1 MLSPFYPSKLYT
13 TKLSGSSTTTTKSI
27 FATQSLSD
35 TLLSTTEISGGS
47 GGTSTSTPTL
57 DSTTV
62 SLNAGFSAGPVT
74 KTWTHTVTGS
84 NPIIILTAA
93 IFQDVAGTGSITSAT
108 WNGGSFTKASS
119 TRTGTKATEIWYL
132 TATTT
137 GSKTMSVTVTGA
149 TDDIKLSASS
159 FTNISPYS
167 PLDTKAS
174 SNGSTGNPSVSI
186 NTLTQG
192 DLVVSTLNRHST
204 TDATTSVTSL
214 YKDRTSSI
222 LGASSY
228 QIANQPSLYTDT
240 YTGSASQN
248 WSMIAISLKPAT
260 TTTPTGTT
268 TTTYIHT
275 DHIGSTQVTTSE
287 VGTIQQTLDYY
298 PYGQTRINSQTGVDQ
313 KRKFVGMERDNNT
326 GLDYAKARYYNNTR
340 GGFISTDPSF
350 LEIGDPNRFSQVS
363 GQDMRVALMD
373 PQLQNSYSWARG
385 NPIGNKDPEGNI
397 PAVAIPFIL
406 FGIGG
411 ALDAGM
417 TYYSDV
423 MMNRVQGNPNPY
435 TDNLSSRAEYGV
447 GATIGG
453 FSMTSLG
460 LGRAGA
466 GIVAGGSSLAQD
478 LAGGRSPDFL
488 KAGIV
493 AGGTFITGTAF
504 KGLVGISP
512 FEKAV
517 TRGLSQNAITQGLR
531 YETSQGVFQSGMT
544 SIALNNYQT
553 RNSNAQQNF
562 NKGSGGGGGLS
573 GILNSLSRALSSFSN
588 LLSSLKKN

>member
-27 FATQSLSD
+27 FATQSLSE

-62 SLNAGFSAGPVT
+62 SLNAGFNAGPVI

-186 NTLTQG
+186 TTLTQG

-204 TDATTSVTSL
+204 TDATTSAISL

-228 QIANQPSLYTDT
+228 QIATSPSLYTDT

-260 TTTPTGTT
+260 STTPTGTT

-275 DHIGSTQVTTSE
+275 DHLGSTQVVTDSTGSI
-287 VGTIQQTLDYY
+287 TQTLDYY
-298 PYGQTRINSQTGVDQ
+298 PYGEERIGTGVNKTDRHYIGERYDVQSKLNYLNARYLNSQ
-313 KRKFVGMERDNNT
+313 
-326 GLDYAKARYYNNTR
+326 R
-340 GGFISTDPSF
+340 GGFTSQDPTFLAIGSPKLTEILTRADGLSHSSF
-350 LEIGDPNRFSQVS
+350 RSGSIGA
-363 GQDMRVALMD
+363 RVAQEKDRRIQKEFLSD
-373 PQLQNSYSWARG
+373 PQLLNSYSYARN
-385 NPIGNKDPEGNI
+385 NPLI
-397 PAVAIPFIL
+397 
-406 FGIGG
+406 
-411 ALDAGM
+411 
-417 TYYSDV
+417 YSDPNGELPFLV
-423 MMNRVQGNPNPY
+423 PILIAYGTASMTIDAWDAYNMNIKYADVTTPQQKY
-435 TDNLSSRAEYGV
+435 SSEAKFGV
-447 GATIGG
+447 GVFLNLTGLTATRVG
-453 FSMTSLG
+453 
-460 LGRAGA
+460 
-466 GIVAGGSSLAQD
+466 
-478 LAGGRSPDFL
+478 LAGYD
-488 KAGIV
+488 
-493 AGGTFITGTAF
+493 TA
-504 KGLVGISP
+504 IS
-512 FEKAV
+512 
-517 TRGLSQNAITQGLR
+517 GLSATLDVMDHYFAPQIYKNANYNRIQSQN
-531 YETSQGVFQSGMT
+531 
-544 SIALNNYQT
+544 SIKSRQEFVQNY
-553 RNSNAQQNF
+553 NSSM
-562 NKGSGGGGGLS
+562 GYSTGGGGS
-573 GILNSLSRALSSFSN
+573 MPSNNSLWTTPSGAVVTWGG
-588 LLSSLKKN
+588 SLVSGPPK